1 MREEQLRGLLDCIS
15 RLFQLQTTLHGV
27 DGAFIAKID
36 EIQTTLLNSKR
47 HKDAFVIHPLS
58 EDLATSLEKLW

>member
-1 MREEQLRGLLDCIS
+1 MREEQLRGLLDCVT

-27 DGAFIAKID
+27 DDTFIAKID
-36 EIQTTLLNSKR
+36 EIQTTLLNSKK
-47 HKDAFVIHPLS
+47 HNDAFAIHPLS